1 MKFFTVL
8 NGNIEQL
15 MPSKNFWMEGN
26 SDAYNVIVDYSNV
39 ESPDLSRIP
48 VLVGG
53 NIANQN
59 FLILYDVDL
68 INLTENATLQTGTNI
83 IAANENFKMS
93 ANKDGGNMYKL
104 RLKFE
109 LSVNL
114 GAHIFVT
121 VYSAGGRVM

>member
-1 MKFFTVL
+1 
-8 NGNIEQL
+8 

-26 SDAYNVIVDYSNV
+26 DTYTVIVDYSNV

-59 FLILYDVDL
+59 FLSLYDIDL
-68 INLTENATLQTGTNI
+68 ANLTQNTTLQTGTDI
-83 IAANENFKMS
+83 IAPNQNFKLS
-93 ANKDGGNMYKL
+93 ANKDNGDTYRL

-109 LSVNL
+109 LSVGF

-121 VYSAGGRVM
+121 VYSHGGKVL

>member
-1 MKFFTVL
+1 MDG
-8 NGNIEQL
+8 NG
-15 MPSKNFWMEGN
+15 
-26 SDAYNVIVDYSNV
+26 AYDVIVDYSNV

-83 IAANENFKMS
+83 IAPNENFKMS

-109 LSVNL
+109 LSVNF

>member
-1 MKFFTVL
+1 
-8 NGNIEQL
+8 

-26 SDAYNVIVDYSNV
+26 GIYTVIVDYSDV

-59 FLILYDVDL
+59 FLSLYDIDL
-68 INLTENATLQTGTNI
+68 VNLTQNATLQTGTDI
-83 IAANENFKMS
+83 IAPREGFELS
-93 ANKDGGNMYKL
+93 ANKDGGNMCRL

-109 LSVNL
+109 LFVNY

-121 VYSAGGRVM
+121 VYSAGGRII